1 MKAQQAVSAEVLRA
15 ERVASISVRPDQS
28 VRDVMRTIDEAPQH
42 DAPVGIA
49 LVVDADH
56 RLVGV
61 VTDGD
66 IRNALTHG
74 HTLISTAEEVMTRN
88 PITVPAGLSV
98 DATLQEMKERVRRSA
113 HIRDNKVKYL
123 ILTNDHGSAVDIIDT
138 QSLLVQGDVT
148 NLTVGVLGLGFVGL
162 TLAVSLSDV
171 GYMVHGID
179 INTRI
184 AEGVEKGQ
192 PHFHEVGLDPLLKNH
207 LAKGNFRVHTEVPT
221 GINVFIV
228 AVGTPIGPE
237 GRPKLESV
245 EAAARSVGMRLQR
258 GNLVLLRSTV
268 PVGTT
273 RNIVLPIL
281 EEASGLVC
289 GRDFHLAFAPER
301 TVEGAALDELRTLP
315 QIVGGLT
322 SRCKEVTSRFF
333 GQLAPNI
340 VRVASL
346 EAAEMAK
353 LINNSFRD
361 LSFAFANEF
370 AIICDHWNIDA
381 VNVIQAANM
390 GYPRNRIPLP
400 SPGVGGFCL
409 TKDPIIYAWAGR
421 DKGYEPRLPI
431 DGRHINQY
439 IVERVA
445 DKVVRF
451 FKRLAQPTEGRKV
464 FIVGFAFKG
473 RPETSDIRHS
483 TTLDLLPMLQEAGFD
498 LYGYDPVVPA
508 KDIITQDVTW
518 QALEDGFAE
527 ADAVLIM
534 NNHASYTKLD
544 LYDLLE
550 RMNRPSLFF
559 DGWHLFGRNEVEQI
573 EGIAYEGLS
582 GAL

>member
-1 MKAQQAVSAEVLRA
+1 MNAQSAVSAEARRA
-15 ERVASISVRPDQS
+15 ARIAAISIRPDQS
-28 VRDVMRTIDEAPQH
+28 VRDVMQTIDQAAAH

-49 LVVDADH
+49 LVVDADQ
-56 RLVGV
+56 RLLGV

-66 IRNALTHG
+66 IRDALTHG
-74 HTLISTAEEVMTRN
+74 HTLADTAEAIMTRN

-98 DATLQEMKERVRRSA
+98 AATFQEMKERVRRSA

-123 ILTNDHGSAVDIIDT
+123 ILTDTDGCAVDVLDT
-138 QSLLVQGDVT
+138 QSQFTQGDVT

-171 GYMVHGID
+171 GFLVYGID
-179 INTRI
+179 VNTEVTQAI
-184 AEGVEKGQ
+184 EQGK
-192 PHFHEVGLDPLLKNH
+192 PHFHEVGLDPMLKHH
-207 LAKGNFRVHTEVPT
+207 LAKGDFRVHTDVPA

-228 AVGTPIGPE
+228 AVGTPIGAD
-237 GRPKLESV
+237 GRPQLGSV
-245 EAAARSVGMRLQR
+245 EAAARSVGMQLQR
-258 GNLVLLRSTV
+258 GSLVLLRSTV

-273 RNIVLPIL
+273 RDVVLPIL
-281 EEASGLVC
+281 EETSGLVC

-301 TVEGAALDELRTLP
+301 TIEGAALNELRTLP

-322 SRCKEVTSRFF
+322 VQCKEMAARFF

-340 VRVASL
+340 VRVDSL

-370 AIICDHWNIDA
+370 AIICDHWDIDA

-390 GYPRNRIPLP
+390 GYPRNPIPLP

-409 TKDPIIYAWAGR
+409 TKDPIIYTFAGR
-421 DKGYEPRLPI
+421 DKGYEPRLPV
-431 DGRHINQY
+431 DGRFINQY
-439 IVERVA
+439 IVERVGE
-445 DKVVRF
+445 KVVRF
-451 FKRLAQPTEGRKV
+451 FKRLAQPTAGRKV
-464 FIVGFAFKG
+464 FIIGFAFKG

-483 TTLDLLPMLQEAGFD
+483 TTLDLLPQLQEAGFD
-498 LYGYDPVVPA
+498 LYGYDPVVPREE
-508 KDIITQDVTW
+508 ITAEGVQWQDL
-518 QALEDGFAE
+518 ADGFDG

-534 NNHASYTKLD
+534 NNHASYTKMN
-544 LYDLLE
+544 LYDLLA
-550 RMNRPSLFF
+550 RMNRPGLFF
-559 DGWHLFGRNEVEQI
+559 DGWHLFSRNDIEQF

-582 GAL
+582 GAH